1 MKRSPATK
9 WWCLNHPWGDTW
21 QQPSL
26 SKINL
31 RFHGQKI
38 HLHCTQMK
46 EVLLHSSQVLFEKN
60 SLGVRYYITQDP
72 FYPQD
77 PSRKKSTHSP
87 HRHWSVWLRQKW
99 TAGLCDA
106 DHACFHSSPK
116 RSVLPRPGA
125 AIRSP
130 AGWGLSVGQYI
141 VRLSRFPLE
150 ARRDGEEASCKH
162 RSII

>member
-1 MKRSPATK
+1 MMSKSSLRWYLTAAITLENQPKISRTK
-9 WWCLNHPWGDTW
+9 NS
-21 QQPSL
+21 PSL
-26 SKINL
+26 YTDEGGSVT
-31 RFHGQKI
+31 F
-38 HLHCTQMK
+38 
-46 EVLLHSSQVLFEKN
+46 VPVFVWKN
-60 SLGVRYYITQDP
+60 SPGVKNYITQDP
-72 FYPQD
+72 SYPQD

-106 DHACFHSSPK
+106 DRACFHSSPK

-150 ARRDGEEASCKH
+150 ARRDGEKASFKH